1 MAFSNGGCYGDAA
14 DDDNFNNG
22 DDNVDDSS
30 DVKGSCYFGPSA
42 KRRQLP
48 QLFMTMIVLL
58 IRNYYGGG
66 ARDDKMI

>member
-1 MAFSNGGCYGDAA
+1 MTMMVPMIRNHE
-14 DDDNFNNG
+14 DDDS
-22 DDNVDDSS
+22 NVDNS
-30 DVKGSCYFGPSA
+30 DVDNDLEGSCYFGPSA
-42 KRRQLP
+42 KGRQLP